1 MPLISNS
8 YFEPNTTMPT
18 RKPKRKRAAP
28 KRPSVPTRSTPS
40 RNAKQQMDTAPT
52 PSVEPAN
59 KKLNDEENKEEPSP
73 DEASDSDDDNDDEE
87 SVHKS
92 VRPTSPVARRNP
104 EKESSEDKESG
115 STTSY
120 EEDDVF
126 MPQRKRHSE
135 RAKTT
140 GDTPSPTDPLQ
151 TKLKALE
158 RANAQLQRQVKSV
171 TQVGATNLFQET
183 QVRKM
188 VKEDLFKNVKFITTP
203 ALEKKCM
210 DYLARKFAVN
220 ESEMKDWISTY
231 KHVVRHTMNNKQNN
245 VVQLF
250 RDQING
256 KTKHGRCGE
265 MLYQISCR

>member
-1 MPLISNS
+1 M
-8 YFEPNTTMPT
+8 
-18 RKPKRKRAAP
+18 
-28 KRPSVPTRSTPS
+28 
-40 RNAKQQMDTAPT
+40 
-52 PSVEPAN
+52 
-59 KKLNDEENKEEPSP
+59 
-73 DEASDSDDDNDDEE
+73 
-87 SVHKS
+87 
-92 VRPTSPVARRNP
+92 
-104 EKESSEDKESG
+104 
-115 STTSY
+115 TTSY

-126 MPQRKRHSE
+126 TQRRKRHSE

-158 RANAQLQRQVKSV
+158 RANAQLQCQVKSV

-210 DYLARKFAVN
+210 DYLAKKFAVN
-220 ESEMKDWISTY
+220 ESETKDWISTY

-256 KTKHGRCGE
+256 KTKRGQCGE
-265 MLYQISCR
+265 MLYLISCC